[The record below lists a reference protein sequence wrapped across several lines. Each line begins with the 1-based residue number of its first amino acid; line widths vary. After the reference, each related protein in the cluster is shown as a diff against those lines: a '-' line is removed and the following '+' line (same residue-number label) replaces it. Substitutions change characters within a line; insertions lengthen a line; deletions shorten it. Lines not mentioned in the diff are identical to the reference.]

1 VKYFFH
7 PDAAAEH
14 LAEVAFYES
23 RRKGLGGRY
32 LASFNAAME
41 LVCRDPKQFRIEC
54 EPDLRRIPLRGF
66 PFAIIYRDAGGQIQ
80 VLAVAHHR
88 RRPGYWAT
96 RI

>member
-7 PDAAAEH
+7 PDAEAEH
-14 LAEVAFYES
+14 LAEVAFYEG
-23 RRKGLGGRY
+23 RRKGLGARY
-32 LASFNAAME
+32 LASFSAAME
-41 LVCRDPKQFRIEC
+41 RVCSDPKRFRIEC

-66 PFAIIYRDAGGQIQ
+66 PFAIIYHDVGGQIQ

-88 RRPGYWAT
+88 RRPGYWAA